1 MREQSAL
8 EAATSGS
15 IRFNTDSSKLEI
27 YNGEQWFEIDATS
40 PEQQTGGTRA
50 VIAGGKLTHPARQ
63 NVIQFVN
70 MDTTGNAVD
79 FGDVLNASSG
89 FFTAASR
96 TRGIYAGAYTP
107 GTYTNSIEFIT
118 IASQGNST
126 DFGADLSVAR
136 GNGWSAS
143 TPTRGI
149 FAGGFDGGDRSTVI
163 DYITIASTGTAAI
176 DFGDLVQKGLCG
188 GSSQVQSKTRAV
200 FGGGDT
206 PGAKVNLIQYV
217 TMSTLGN
224 AADFGDLNE
233 LRGSVSAA
241 SNAVTGIYGGGASPT
256 YFKSMDKITIS
267 TLGNAVEYGDL
278 AEVIASFGSGASPTR
293 ILFAGGYSPAGP
305 AKVDVMQYKQFA
317 SSGDTIDFGDL
328 LGAAALV
335 FPLTNGHGGL

>member
-1 MREQSAL
+1 MAL
-8 EAATSGS
+8 RAGA
-15 IRFNTDSSKLEI
+15 IRFNTDSNQMEI
-27 YNGEQWFEIDATS
+27 YDGSQWTGVLATS
-40 PEQQTGGTRA
+40 PTQETGGTRA

-63 NVIQFVN
+63 NVIQFVT
-70 MDTTGNAVD
+70 METAGNAVD
-79 FGDVLNASSG
+79 FGDIINASSA
-89 FFTAASR
+89 FFTAGSR
-96 TRGIYAGAYTP
+96 TRGIYAGRYTP
-107 GTYTNSIEFIT
+107 GTYTNSIEFVT
-118 IASQGNST
+118 IASQGNSV
-126 DFGADLSVAR
+126 DFNGDLTGTR
-136 GNGWSAS
+136 GGGWSAS
-143 TPTRGI
+143 TSTRGI
-149 FAGGFDGGDRSTVI
+149 FAGGFDGGDRSVVI
-163 DYITIASTGTAAI
+163 DYISIPSTGLNAQ

-278 AEVIASFGSGASPTR
+278 IEVISSFGSGASPTR

-305 AKVDVMQYKQFA
+305 TKVDVMQYKQFA

>member
-1 MREQSAL
+1 MAIPEGA
-8 EAATSGS
+8 
-15 IRFNTDSSKLEI
+15 IRFNTDSSKMEVWIGDKWMQVAVSSPNLDGGARGVFHSGRTASGTDK
-27 YNGEQWFEIDATS
+27 NNIDFITISTA
-40 PEQQTGGTRA
+40 
-50 VIAGGKLTHPARQ
+50 
-63 NVIQFVN
+63 
-70 MDTTGNAVD
+70 GNATD
-79 FGDVLNASSG
+79 FGDSIQSTEANNTSCI
-89 FFTAASR
+89 ASR
-96 TRGIYAGAYTP
+96 IRGIYGGGYQHP
-107 GTYTNSIEFIT
+107 SLGHHNQMGFIT
-118 IASQGNST
+118 FSSTGDST
-126 DFGADLSVAR
+126 DFGADLTVAR

-143 TPTRGI
+143 TSTRGI

-163 DYITIASTGTAAI
+163 DYMSIASTGLPAQ

-188 GSSQVQSKTRAV
+188 GHSQVQSKTRGV

-233 LRGSVSAA
+233 LRGSVSAS

-267 TLGNAVEYGDL
+267 TLGNAVDYGDL

-293 ILFAGGYSPAGP
+293 IMFAGGYSPAGP
-305 AKVDVMQYKQFA
+305 TKVNTIQYKEFA

>member
-1 MREQSAL
+1 MEYPSLDRPKAG
-8 EAATSGS
+8 AF
-15 IRFNTDSSKLEI
+15 RFNTDSNQLEI
-27 YNGEQWFEIDATS
+27 YDGNQWTGIESTS
-40 PEQQTGGTRA
+40 PELQTGATRA

-70 MDTTGNAVD
+70 VDTTGNAVD

-107 GTYTNSIEFIT
+107 GTYTNSIEFVT
-118 IASQGNST
+118 IASTGNST

-143 TPTRGI
+143 TSTRGV
-149 FAGGFDGGDRSTVI
+149 FAGGFDGSDRSTVI
-163 DYITIASTGTAAI
+163 DYMSIASTGLAAQ

-188 GSSQVQSKTRAV
+188 GHSQVQSKTRGV

-206 PGAKVNLIQYV
+206 PGAKVNLIQFI
-217 TMSTLGN
+217 TISTLGN

-233 LRGSVSAA
+233 LRGSVAA
-241 SNAVTGIYGGGASPT
+241 SSNAITGIYGGGASPT
-256 YFKSMDKITIS
+256 YFKSMDKITIA
-267 TLGNAVEYGDL
+267 TLGNATDYGDL

-293 ILFAGGYSPAGP
+293 IMFAGGYSPAGP
-305 AKVDVMQYKQFA
+305 TKVDTIQYKEFA